1 MISPLQ
7 MRKRLE
13 KVEQTLS
20 WRNIQYPII
29 IQERGETYE
38 DLEAKLERWKAG
50 EKGTGVLGEYK
61 GGPVGIRA
69 PVQYVSPG
77 EVEK

>member
-1 MISPLQ
+1 MQ
-7 MRKRLE
+7 QRMWQRLE
-13 KVEQTLS
+13 QVEIKLS
-20 WRNIQYPII
+20 FANIQYPII

-61 GGPVGIRA
+61 GGAVGIRS
-69 PVQYVSPG
+69 PVMYVSPG
-77 EVEK
+77 EVEE